1 MNVLTGARL
10 VGCLVLAATT
20 SAFQAP
26 KPVTVSRSNTVSLT
40 AFQSNYD
47 DNTEGLSSRRR
58 NLEQMGWSLLSLGV
72 PLVSSVEM
80 AGAEDFAARDA
91 QRKYVQ
97 ESYDDFIKSKDGW
110 LYREVKPGSGEAAKE
125 GDRVVFD
132 YSGYTIGYFGR
143 PFQAKG

>member
-1 MNVLTGARL
+1 M
-10 VGCLVLAATT
+10 TT
-20 SAFQAP
+20 LRGTKLFGLLFWAVTTYAFRVP
-26 KPVTVSRSNTVSLT
+26 TPGTVSRSSIVPLKSFRNHD
-40 AFQSNYD
+40 N
-47 DNTEGLSSRRR
+47 DNTTVLSRRR
-58 NLEQMGWSLLSLGV
+58 NLEQMGWSLVSLGV
-72 PLVSSVEM
+72 PLVANVEA

-97 ESYDDFIKSKDGW
+97 ESYEDFTKSEDGW